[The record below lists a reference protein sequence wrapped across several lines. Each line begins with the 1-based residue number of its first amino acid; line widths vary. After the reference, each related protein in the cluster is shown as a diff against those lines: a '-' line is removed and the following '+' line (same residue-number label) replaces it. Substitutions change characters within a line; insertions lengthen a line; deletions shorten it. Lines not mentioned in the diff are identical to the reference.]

1 MPFLT
6 YSFCR
11 TLLVFALCAGIS
23 GHAHAALG
31 VGEEGASI
39 SNKQTAAAPST
50 IRDSVFGTAALSFS
64 AVKTKSEWQ
73 RVRAN
78 VETSIADSV
87 CFSGLECEVSDDIGS
102 LNGGIG
108 LYQALDRVNRIVN
121 DAITYREDYEA
132 YGHLDYWADASET
145 ASNGYGDCEDFAI
158 LKYAMLRDLGVPAE
172 SLSLVV
178 LKDKARN
185 LYHAVLA
192 VNTNQGYFILDNLS
206 DQVLAD
212 SAISHYQPLYSFAA
226 ERSFLHG
233 KALPQK
239 TQLAGMAGPTAA
251 SFGSGIPIPS
261 IRPAYGD
268 NDASD
273 LQAVPLF

>member
-1 MPFLT
+1 MPIFK
-6 YSFCR
+6 YSFGR
-11 TLLVFALCAGIS
+11 TLLVSALCAGIS
-23 GHAHAALG
+23 GHAHAAVG
-31 VGEEGASI
+31 IGEEGSSI
-39 SNKQTAAAPST
+39 SNTQTAAAANT

-64 AVKTKSEWQ
+64 AVKTRSEWQ

-78 VETSIADSV
+78 VETSIADGV
-87 CFSGLECEVSDDIGS
+87 CFHGLECEISEDTGS
-102 LNGGIG
+102 LNGGTG
-108 LYQALDRVNRIVN
+108 LYQTLNRVNRIVN

-132 YGHLDYWADASET
+132 YGHLDYWAHASET
-145 ASNGYGDCEDFAI
+145 ARNGYGDCEDFAI
-158 LKYAMLRDLGVPAE
+158 LKYAMLRALGVPAE

-178 LKDKARN
+178 LKDKDRN

-212 SAISHYQPLYSFAA
+212 GAISHYQPLYSFAA

-233 KALPQK
+233 KPLAQK
-239 TQLAGMAGPTAA
+239 TQFASMAGPTDA
-251 SFGSGIPIPS
+251 SLVSGIPIPS

-273 LQAVPLF
+273 LQAVPIF